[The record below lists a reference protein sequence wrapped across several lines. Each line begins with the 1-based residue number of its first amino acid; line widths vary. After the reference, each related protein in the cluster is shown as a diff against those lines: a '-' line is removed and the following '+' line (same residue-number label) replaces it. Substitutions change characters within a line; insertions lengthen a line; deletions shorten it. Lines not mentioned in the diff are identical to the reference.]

1 MSDKKRPKPM
11 IPKAGFTKTRGRR
24 LSKGGSLKT
33 NGNKSSENIEVIY
46 KIYANDYFFGIFITH
61 LICFL

>member
-1 MSDKKRPKPM
+1 MSEKKRPKPM

-33 NGNKSSENIEVIY
+33 NGKKSS
-46 KIYANDYFFGIFITH
+46 
-61 LICFL
+61 